1 MNLTD
6 KETLLKNQ
14 KPCDIIEALEPYITE
29 PRKQRIELV
38 LARRLHNLQLAIE
51 SPCDINNALAAIRT
65 CEALGISQVHII
77 SPDSSAS
84 CAQSITQGAMY
95 WVDIHFYETLDVFL
109 NYIKENNF
117 TLAGGSLTAKQTLSN
132 VSIKNP
138 LCIMVGNER
147 RGLSKEALNAC
158 DILYK
163 IPMVG
168 MSESMNLSVS
178 AAISLY
184 DTSQRKREI
193 LQQES
198 DLTPMQA
205 LALKAKYYLQSV
217 STRLAKGLL
226 KG

>member
-1 MNLTD
+1 MHSTD
-6 KETLLKNQ
+6 KQLLLQNQ
-14 KPCDIIEALEPYITE
+14 DPQRIIEALEPYITE
-29 PRKQRIELV
+29 PRKQRIEAV
-38 LARRLHNLQLAIE
+38 LARRLYNLQLAIE

-84 CAQSITQGAMY
+84 CAQSITQGAIY
-95 WVDIHFYETLDVFL
+95 WVDIHFYDTLSDFL
-109 NYIKENNF
+109 TYVKTNSF
-117 TLAGGSLTAKQTLSN
+117 MLAGGSLKAKQTLSD
-132 VSIKNP
+132 VSIDKP

-147 RGLSKEALNAC
+147 CGLSKEALAAC

-184 DTSQRKREI
+184 DTSQRKRQA
-193 LQQES
+193 LKADN
-198 DLTPMQA
+198 DLTPQQSSR
-205 LALKAKYYLQSV
+205 LKAKYYLQSV
-217 STRLAKGLL
+217 SSRLANALL
-226 KG
+226 KI